1 MRLLEFFHDYPPQTN
16 LNPLRPKGTWTPPP
30 HRDPALD
37 TFLDAVEH
45 DLFNVTPAPVRDN
58 LTTRERD
65 ALKRLRRR
73 TDIVIKSADKGS
85 GVVVMD
91 RNWYIDECSRQLN
104 DSKFYKTLDKDIT
117 TDIQKRI
124 RIYVERMHRDKIIDD
139 HTKRFLILTDPK
151 PGRFYILPKIHK
163 QGNPGRPIVSSNS
176 HPTERISQFVDYHLK
191 PLVQTT
197 QSFIKD
203 TTHFLTKLQ
212 QLGQLPNNAILVTLD
227 VSSLY
232 TNIPHNE
239 GINACRHFLETR
251 NRTPSTISS
260 ETLCDLIRMIL
271 TMNNF
276 TFNDKHYLQTHGT
289 AMGTRMAPSYANL
302 FLAKFETDA
311 LLRAPFQPY
320 IWWRFIDDIFMIW
333 THSLDDLQTFTT
345 YLNNIHPTI
354 KFTSNYSLTS
364 IPFLD
369 VSVSLYNGTI
379 TTDLYTKP
387 TDKHQ
392 YLLQSSCHPRHTKR
406 AIPFSLAL
414 RLRRICSS
422 DETFK
427 LRTNE
432 LRTYLNKRGYN
443 LSFLN
448 QEIGRVNGIPRSDA
462 IATKDTSDTNQPIR
476 VPLVVT
482 YNPALRSVSS
492 IIRKHFNILSS
503 SPRCANVFKAT
514 PLVAFRRTNNLSDLL
529 VSAKLRN
536 PTQNNLP
543 HGSFRCGDNCLTCN
557 YITDGRTSY
566 TFHST
571 GETRH
576 ITHHIDCN
584 SKNVIYMVHCNRCH
598 KQYIGETKRRLKD
611 RFNEHR
617 RPVDKQ
623 TNSSKPTTVSE
634 HFLSNNH
641 NASDMLLIPLELIK
655 SNRDSVR
662 KAREA
667 YLIDRGQTIEPLGL
681 NRRDDT

>member
-1 MRLLEFFHDYPPQTN
+1 M
-16 LNPLRPKGTWTPPP
+16 
-30 HRDPALD
+30 
-37 TFLDAVEH
+37 
-45 DLFNVTPAPVRDN
+45 
-58 LTTRERD
+58 
-65 ALKRLRRR
+65 
-73 TDIVIKSADKGS
+73 
-85 GVVVMD
+85 
-91 RNWYIDECSRQLN
+91 
-104 DSKFYKTLDKDIT
+104 
-117 TDIQKRI
+117 
-124 RIYVERMHRDKIIDD
+124 
-139 HTKRFLILTDPK
+139 
-151 PGRFYILPKIHK
+151 
-163 QGNPGRPIVSSNS
+163 
-176 HPTERISQFVDYHLK
+176 
-191 PLVQTT
+191 
-197 QSFIKD
+197 
-203 TTHFLTKLQ
+203 
-212 QLGQLPNNAILVTLD
+212 
-227 VSSLY
+227 
-232 TNIPHNE
+232 
-239 GINACRHFLETR
+239 
-251 NRTPSTISS
+251 
-260 ETLCDLIRMIL
+260 
-271 TMNNF
+271 
-276 TFNDKHYLQTHGT
+276 
-289 AMGTRMAPSYANL
+289 
-302 FLAKFETDA
+302 
-311 LLRAPFQPY
+311 
-320 IWWRFIDDIFMIW
+320 
-333 THSLDDLQTFTT
+333 
-345 YLNNIHPTI
+345 
-354 KFTSNYSLTS
+354 
-364 IPFLD
+364 
-369 VSVSLYNGTI
+369 SLYNGTI

-492 IIRKHFNILSS
+492 IIHKHFNILSS

-514 PLVAFRRTNNLSDLL
+514 PLVALRRTNNLSDLL

-543 HGSFRCGDNCLTCN
+543 HGSFRCRDNCLTCN

-571 GETRH
+571 SETRH

-584 SKNVIYMVHCNRCH
+584 SKNVIYMVHCNHCH

-623 TNSSKPTTVSE
+623 TYSSKPTTVSE
-634 HFLSNNH
+634 HFLSNDH

-667 YLIDRGQTIEPLGL
+667 YLINRGQTIEPLGL
-681 NRRDDT
+681 NRRDET